1 MTASGGHLSRPQLS
15 LHHSHLQG
23 GLQPVRPGMHGA
35 QSWRTQPLA
44 KPGGFTQSSADRAD
58 RAGRGHGGAEAVLH
72 QSHLQAASCTGTTLT
87 QQPSSWSSAAYFT
100 DTLLSSVL
108 HKSIHP
114 HTQTRRLVL
123 PGALPSHQPLHPSHR
138 PHTAGRERPSFSWV
152 HWGGGGISLDVH
164 VWKIPSLLS
173 KTSFLNVC
181 CPPLPLPK

>member
-35 QSWRTQPLA
+35 QSWRTLPLA
-44 KPGGFTQSSADRAD
+44 KPGGFIQSSADRAD

-72 QSHLQAASCTGTTLT
+72 QSHLQAASRTGTTLT

-108 HKSIHP
+108 HKSIHQ
-114 HTQTRRLVL
+114 HTQTCRLVL
-123 PGALPSHQPLHPSHR
+123 PGALPTPSSLTQA
-138 PHTAGRERPSFSWV
+138 PHSRTGETFILMGPARRV
-152 HWGGGGISLDVH
+152 M
-164 VWKIPSLLS
+164 WKIPSLLS